1 MGTAAARVKRL
12 VCPCGAPVVVESP
25 EPRPTPA
32 SHDGPVQ
39 PTVRP
44 CPSCGRLL
52 VVEDPNV
59 GRVVLGKWRL
69 ERRLGQ
75 GGMGAVYLA
84 TELSVERPVALKFL
98 HPKLAEREEYRSR
111 FEQEAPIMGQVEHPN
126 LASLFGVER
135 EGAVPFLVMKY
146 VKGKPL
152 SRVMKERQRF
162 TLDQALPLVVQMAAA
177 LSALHARGF
186 VHRDLKPGNV
196 IVSDEGLVTLLDF
209 GLTRTTD
216 GALTRP
222 GVALGSPQYMSP
234 EQVLAGSLDGRSDL
248 YTLGLLTSELL
259 VGHRPYKDED
269 TKAMLLQHL
278 HDVPEPAHHSNADV
292 PEAVSQVLLKAMRK
306 KPQERQP
313 TVQAFVEEL
322 LAAAKVREVPLPRR
336 ETAEAMLAAVKFPRP
351 EQTEVAEVISPETL
365 SLSLSQRS
373 LPGTDVTEADL
384 SPVPA
389 PLPSQTLPDEASL
402 AESRPVLAATQRSLE
417 PLEPARREELPLGFK
432 VGLAVLMVA
441 LILGAWLLLS

>member
-1 MGTAAARVKRL
+1 MGSPAARVKRL
-12 VCPCGAPVVVESP
+12 VCPCGAPVLVESP

-39 PTVRP
+39 PTVQP
-44 CPSCGRLL
+44 CASCGRLL

-84 TELSVERPVALKFL
+84 TELSVERAVALKFL
-98 HPKLAEREEYRSR
+98 HPKLAEREEYRTR
-111 FEQEAPIMGQVEHPN
+111 FEQEARIMGQVEHPN
-126 LASLFGVER
+126 LAALFGVER

-196 IVSDEGLVTLLDF
+196 IVSDEGVVTLLDF
-209 GLTRTTD
+209 GLTRATD

-234 EQVLAGSLDGRSDL
+234 EQVMAGSLDGRSDL

-322 LAAAKVREVPLPRR
+322 LAAARVRDVPLPRR
-336 ETAEAMLAAVKFPRP
+336 ETAEAMLAAVKLPARQ

-373 LPGTDVTEADL
+373 LPATDVTEADL
-384 SPVPA
+384 SPVRA
-389 PLPSQTLPDEASL
+389 PSQTLPEEVSL
-402 AESRPVLAATQRSLE
+402 SQSAPVLAPTQRSIE
-417 PLEPARREELPLGFK
+417 PVVPSASAELPSHLK
-432 VGLAVLMVA
+432 VLLAGLLVVLIV
-441 LILGAWLLLS
+441 GAWLLLS